1 MIRPL
6 HSSDIEAWSQ
16 LRVALYEGLHLEQ
29 AKQEA
34 LQVLQDPDQQ
44 AFAAFDQ
51 AGVMIGFVDASLRA
65 YADGCDSSPVGYIEG
80 WYVLPEH
87 RRSNIGRRL
96 VQAAEDWARARGC
109 SEMASDV
116 ILGNTVSQQAHIR
129 LGYEEVDR
137 VVQYRKGL

>member
-1 MIRPL
+1 
-6 HSSDIEAWSQ
+6 
-16 LRVALYEGLHLEQ
+16 
-29 AKQEA
+29 
-34 LQVLQDPDQQ
+34 
-44 AFAAFDQ
+44 
-51 AGVMIGFVDASLRA
+51 MIGFLEASLRA

-87 RRSNIGRRL
+87 RRRNVGRSL
-96 VQAAEDWARARGC
+96 VQAAEDWARTRGC

-116 ILGNTVSQQAHIR
+116 LLQNTISQQAHIR